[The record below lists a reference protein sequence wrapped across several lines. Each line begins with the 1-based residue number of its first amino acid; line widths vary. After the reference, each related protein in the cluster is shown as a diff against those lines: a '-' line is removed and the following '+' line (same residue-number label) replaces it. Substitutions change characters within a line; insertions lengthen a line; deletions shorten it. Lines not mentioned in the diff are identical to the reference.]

1 MLPRLAA
8 LRPLSTA
15 AMSAKKNLISFHYD
29 VVSPWSLIAFE
40 VLLRLRPAWDCDL
53 DLRPMNQNYIMK
65 FSQNKPP
72 MFVPNKGAYMSLE
85 LRRAASLFGVEGLSM
100 PSGFPVDT
108 TGAQLV
114 LRALKDASDSEA
126 LAQATRAFMSA
137 VWKEDRP
144 VKTAADIKAVLV
156 DSKIRLP
163 APASTDLDAF
173 IARALEKDSFAR
185 LKEETRILVEEE
197 GAFGVPWIIVTRASD
212 GRTEKWFGSDR
223 FEQIAAFLGQP
234 YKGVFGDSRI
244 PRL

>member
-1 MLPRLAA
+1 M
-8 LRPLSTA
+8 
-15 AMSAKKNLISFHYD
+15 
-29 VVSPWSLIAFE
+29 
-40 VLLRLRPAWDCDL
+40 LLRLRPAWDYDL

-65 FSQNKPP
+65 FAQNKPP

-114 LRALKDASDSEA
+114 LRALKDASDGGA

-185 LKEETRILVEEE
+185 LKEETRILVEDE

-223 FEQIAAFLGQP
+223 FEVRSGTPSHRAIPKRRLRMLTRFRAANCRVLGPAVQ
-234 YKGVFGDSRI
+234 G
-244 PRL
+244 RLWRLAHSPSVMNRV